1 MKKTEQQEVNEWI
14 AKSFDELIGTIKIGR
29 ESRSAIIKLLKFES
43 SRIDSL
49 ENKVDIIMRER
60 AAEPKIAIDPS
71 KVIKSK
77 PVMEKECDVWYN
89 EESKK
94 KHLEKELTEHLG
106 KQVYK
111 QMNDTIEANYLAG
124 FNLGDIAET
133 TITPRALIE
142 LGFNEVYQD
151 VDYGEPGYIFYSHE
165 IKGVGFYSVD
175 TDDKDFHV
183 RMDNSDY
190 EIRNLRKL
198 RDLILSL
205 NEVN

>member
-1 MKKTEQQEVNEWI
+1 MEKTEQKDINRAVLYCING
-14 AKSFDELIGTIKIGR
+14 LIDTIKIR
-29 ESRSAIIKLLKFES
+29 DNTIDIIKELLKFEGN
-43 SRIDSL
+43 RVDSL
-49 ENKVDIIMRER
+49 NNKVDILMSER
-60 AAEPKIAIDPS
+60 CVVDESID
-71 KVIKSK
+71 
-77 PVMEKECDVWYN
+77 N
-89 EESKK
+89 ELDS
-94 KHLEKELTEHLG
+94 
-106 KQVYK
+106 
-111 QMNDTIEANYLAG
+111 
-124 FNLGDIAET
+124 IAET

-142 LGFNEVYQD
+142 LGFEEMYQD

-198 RDLILSL
+198 GDLILSL

>member
-1 MKKTEQQEVNEWI
+1 MEKTEQKDINRAVLYCING
-14 AKSFDELIGTIKIGR
+14 LIDTIKIR
-29 ESRSAIIKLLKFES
+29 DNTIDIIKELLKFEGN
-43 SRIDSL
+43 RVDSL
-49 ENKVDIIMRER
+49 NNKVDILMSER
-60 AAEPKIAIDPS
+60 CVVDESID
-71 KVIKSK
+71 
-77 PVMEKECDVWYN
+77 N
-89 EESKK
+89 ELDS
-94 KHLEKELTEHLG
+94 
-106 KQVYK
+106 
-111 QMNDTIEANYLAG
+111 
-124 FNLGDIAET
+124 IAET

-142 LGFNEVYQD
+142 LGFEEMYQD

-175 TDDKDFHV
+175 TDDKDFHI

>member
-1 MKKTEQQEVNEWI
+1 MKKTEQKDINRAVLYCING
-14 AKSFDELIGTIKIGR
+14 LIDTIKIR
-29 ESRSAIIKLLKFES
+29 DNTIDIIKELLKFEGN
-43 SRIDSL
+43 RVDSL
-49 ENKVDIIMRER
+49 NNKVDILMSER
-60 AAEPKIAIDPS
+60 CVVDESID
-71 KVIKSK
+71 
-77 PVMEKECDVWYN
+77 N
-89 EESKK
+89 ELDS
-94 KHLEKELTEHLG
+94 
-106 KQVYK
+106 
-111 QMNDTIEANYLAG
+111 
-124 FNLGDIAET
+124 IAET

-142 LGFNEVYQD
+142 LGFEEMYQD

-175 TDDKDFHV
+175 TDDKDFHI

>member
-1 MKKTEQQEVNEWI
+1 MEKTEQKDINRAVLYCING
-14 AKSFDELIGTIKIGR
+14 LIDTIKIGDNTID
-29 ESRSAIIKLLKFES
+29 IIKELLKFEGN
-43 SRIDSL
+43 RVDSL
-49 ENKVDIIMRER
+49 NNKVDILMSER
-60 AAEPKIAIDPS
+60 CVVDESIDNELDSIA
-71 KVIKSK
+71 
-77 PVMEKECDVWYN
+77 
-89 EESKK
+89 
-94 KHLEKELTEHLG
+94 
-106 KQVYK
+106 Q
-111 QMNDTIEANYLAG
+111 
-124 FNLGDIAET
+124 T

-142 LGFNEVYQD
+142 LGFEEMYQD

>member
-1 MKKTEQQEVNEWI
+1 MEKTEQKDINRAVLYCING
-14 AKSFDELIGTIKIGR
+14 LIDTIKIR
-29 ESRSAIIKLLKFES
+29 DNTIDIIKELLKFEGN
-43 SRIDSL
+43 RVDSL
-49 ENKVDIIMRER
+49 NNKVDILMSER
-60 AAEPKIAIDPS
+60 CVVDESID
-71 KVIKSK
+71 
-77 PVMEKECDVWYN
+77 N
-89 EESKK
+89 ELDSI
-94 KHLEKELTEHLG
+94 T
-106 KQVYK
+106 
-111 QMNDTIEANYLAG
+111 
-124 FNLGDIAET
+124 ET

-142 LGFNEVYQD
+142 LGFEEMYQD

-175 TDDKDFHV
+175 TDDKDFHI